1 MAKHSLG
8 TDGREL
14 NYKLAV
20 SVPISDTVILNDM
33 NNVFELVIIILLKI
47 FQQCQR
53 FCLFEAVVTNC
64 ECLHPLYTDFD
75 ELRQQYVKGNE
86 TLKLKICDLLQ
97 EGKIIVNPNLM
108 LSNSH

>member
-97 EGKIIVNPNLM
+97 EGKIIVNPNWM
-108 LSNSH
+108 L